1 MKDIINIVKILEE
14 SGLLIK
20 DVNHTTKNQA
30 KKNKK
35 MNLLVFY

>member
-1 MKDIINIVKILEE
+1 MKDIINVVKILEE

-30 KKNKK
+30 KKAKRWT
-35 MNLLVFY
+35 Y